1 MKKNIKQLV
10 IFLIILIAIIF
21 IQNKVEAQSYYIED
35 MDIQANVNTDGSVDI
50 EQTLTYY
57 FNGEYNGIYITVP
70 YKVTNSEYKDIIKN
84 NRINDNLYTGSDV
97 DVKSVSEI
105 IGKAEKNYN
114 IEKNAING
122 ENGVYTTTKDKK
134 TFGIKVYSPSS
145 NELKTFKIKYNIK
158 DLCVQHN
165 DIGEL
170 YYNFIGGEWKCNIEN
185 LNIDI
190 YLPYNKSEI
199 KIWGHGPYNGQSKII
214 SNTHANFKVNDI
226 KKGQYVSARVIFD
239 NSNIANSTKKSGI
252 DATEIIYEN
261 ENDIIEHKEEKIKFT
276 RNVVIMGVCL
286 LIYWIILLL
295 SYEKDKKYILE
306 DIDEDYLFNKYN
318 PMIAG
323 CIQGSRDIL
332 SRDII
337 AVILNLIEKKNI
349 KLEIK
354 DQISKGRVYLILKVP
369 EKENEMDTI
378 EKYVYD
384 WIFNGKEIVE
394 LSDRLEKIPKEKDAN
409 EKFEQLNKMVE
420 MRLSKMEANKKSVP
434 IALRKFNIFLFVIS
448 ILFVIRHI
456 IFNGINN
463 MSMAKSM
470 TILMIILFAMIG
482 IITALL
488 NIVIIIRHQINKIV
502 QRITGQ
508 RVVTT
513 TISLVTL
520 FGVIMII
527 TAIIAPR
534 S

>member
-122 ENGVYTTTKDKK
+122 QNGVYTTTKDKQ

-199 KIWGHGPYNGQSKII
+199 KI
-214 SNTHANFKVNDI
+214 
-226 KKGQYVSARVIFD
+226 
-239 NSNIANSTKKSGI
+239 
-252 DATEIIYEN
+252 
-261 ENDIIEHKEEKIKFT
+261 
-276 RNVVIMGVCL
+276 
-286 LIYWIILLL
+286 
-295 SYEKDKKYILE
+295 
-306 DIDEDYLFNKYN
+306 
-318 PMIAG
+318 
-323 CIQGSRDIL
+323 
-332 SRDII
+332 
-337 AVILNLIEKKNI
+337 
-349 KLEIK
+349 
-354 DQISKGRVYLILKVP
+354 
-369 EKENEMDTI
+369 
-378 EKYVYD
+378 
-384 WIFNGKEIVE
+384 
-394 LSDRLEKIPKEKDAN
+394 
-409 EKFEQLNKMVE
+409 
-420 MRLSKMEANKKSVP
+420 
-434 IALRKFNIFLFVIS
+434 
-448 ILFVIRHI
+448 
-456 IFNGINN
+456 
-463 MSMAKSM
+463 
-470 TILMIILFAMIG
+470 
-482 IITALL
+482 
-488 NIVIIIRHQINKIV
+488 
-502 QRITGQ
+502 
-508 RVVTT
+508 
-513 TISLVTL
+513 
-520 FGVIMII
+520 
-527 TAIIAPR
+527 
-534 S
+534 